1 MITRTYK
8 ALTSRPVFV
17 LAAALAI
24 LMLAAPFVFAATSVP
39 YPENSMEPVATFSAT
54 DQDGDPI
61 VWSSGRRRTTT
72 SGS

>member
-24 LMLAAPFVFAATSVP
+24 LMLAAPFVFAATSKVT
-39 YPENSMEPVATFSAT
+39 YPEERHGPR
-54 DQDGDPI
+54 GDVQRHGP
-61 VWSSGRRRTTT
+61 GR
-72 SGS
+72 